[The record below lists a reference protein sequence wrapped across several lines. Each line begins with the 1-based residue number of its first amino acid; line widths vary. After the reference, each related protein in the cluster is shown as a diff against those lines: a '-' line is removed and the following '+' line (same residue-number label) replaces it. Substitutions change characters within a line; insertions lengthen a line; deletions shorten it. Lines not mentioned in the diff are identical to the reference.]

1 MREAGME
8 VTTQPATERTALA
21 PVPGNIP
28 NPENR
33 WRGGS
38 QMSWTNPEYTRLA
51 ELFTAT
57 LDRGQRE
64 DQLVQIARLFSDEV
78 ASISLNF
85 PPLVWAAVSA
95 VHGHRAGAPETNF
108 LWNIHQWELR

>member
-1 MREAGME
+1 ME

-21 PVPGNIP
+21 PVPGNVP

-38 QMSWTNPEYTRLA
+38 QMSWTNPAYT
-51 ELFTAT
+51 EMVGLFTST
-57 LDRGQRE
+57 LDREQRA
-64 DQLVQIARLFSDEV
+64 DQLAQMARTFSDDV
-78 ASISLNF
+78 AVISLNF

-95 VHGHRAGAPETNF
+95 LTGPKAGLPETNF
-108 LWNIHQWELR
+108 FWNVHEWELR